1 MAKDFTTRS
10 AEEAKTHEMLDVDNM
25 DAKGIEWSQHRQI
38 VAMVFRACWHASL
51 SVDQINRTGQVLAN
65 LIDTPDLSEML
76 QLMNRKRILRT
87 RVQRGIRLYEVN
99 Y

>member
-51 SVDQINRTGQVLAN
+51 SVDRLTAPGRSWRTSSTLPTSARC
-65 LIDTPDLSEML
+65 SSS
-76 QLMNRKRILRT
+76 
-87 RVQRGIRLYEVN
+87 
-99 Y
+99 